1 VRDASDV
8 ETAGT
13 PGPGLKAAGEELLGA
28 LAQRA
33 RDVVDLAAAEARLA
47 ALSGLEM
54 LVLVMVAA
62 AALVVAWGLL
72 VACILYLFWQAEVG
86 WVVPAVLFAL
96 AHAALAYYLWQMT
109 VRLSRNLTLPA
120 LRREVLHGPT
130 PPPPTEDRADVVAVV
145 AGRP

>member
-1 VRDASDV
+1 V
-8 ETAGT
+8 EAAGS
-13 PGPGLKAAGEELLGA
+13 PEPGLKAAGEELLGA
-28 LAQRA
+28 IAQRA

-72 VACILYLFWQAEVG
+72 VACVLYLFWQAEVG
-86 WVVPAVLFAL
+86 WVVPALVFAVG
-96 AHAALAYYLWQMT
+96 HAALAYYLWQMT

-120 LRREVLHGPT
+120 LRREVLHAPT
-130 PPPPTEDRADVVAVV
+130 PTEERADVVAVV

>member
-1 VRDASDV
+1 MLDASEL
-8 ETAGT
+8 ETHGPAG
-13 PGPGLKAAGEELLGA
+13 PSLKAAGEELLSSI
-28 LAQRA
+28 AQRA
-33 RDVVDLAAAEARLA
+33 RDVADLAAAEARLA

-72 VACILYLFWQAEVG
+72 VACILYAFWRADVG
-86 WVVPAVLFAL
+86 WVVPALVFAVG
-96 AHAALAYYLWQMT
+96 HGALAYYLWQMT

-120 LRREVLHGPT
+120 LRREVLRGPA
-130 PPPPTEDRADVVAVV
+130 RAEERPDVVAVV